1 MNSEEKKVSVVVPV
15 YNVEKYLQ
23 RCLDSILNQT
33 YPNIEIIL
41 VNDGSTDTC
50 SAICGRFKKER
61 PDIIYVEKEN
71 GGLVSAWMEGLK
83 FVSGEYIC
91 FVDSDDFLAS
101 DYVYS
106 LIDALEQDVDMVCM
120 SCIRHFDNGVEN
132 YFHINS
138 IPAGTYDVNDDL
150 KSRIISD
157 QGATFRAIATCRWA
171 KIIRTELV
179 LKYSQ
184 YCSEQISYG
193 EDQQLTIGIM
203 TACRKIKIIDEY
215 KYFYQFNQN
224 SIVNSYKKELWKK
237 VLLLMETIRNIPNIS
252 DIPEFEKQ
260 INTQFLM
267 YCNDCL
273 KNEFY
278 FGKLKR
284 SYFNGLRGQKKVQ
297 NALESYFT
305 EKMRF
310 LDRKMIEQIR
320 NDKYLELRML
330 LFIYGLYCKI
340 KKQPL

>member
-1 MNSEEKKVSVVVPV
+1 MNSEKKKVSVVVPI
-15 YNVEKYLQ
+15 YNVERYLQ

-33 YPNIEIIL
+33 YSNIEIIL

-50 SAICGRFKKER
+50 PVICNTFKKAHT
-61 PDIIYVEKEN
+61 DTIYVEKEN
-71 GGLVSAWMEGLK
+71 GGLVSAWMAGLE

-101 DYVYS
+101 DYIYS
-106 LIDALEQDVDMVCM
+106 LVDALEPDVDMVCM
-120 SCIRHFDNGVEN
+120 NCIRHFDNGVETN
-132 YFHINS
+132 FHINS

-171 KIIRTELV
+171 KIIRTDLV
-179 LKYSQ
+179 LKYSK

-193 EDQQLTIGIM
+193 EDQQLTVGIM
-203 TACRKIKIIDEY
+203 AACQKIKIIDEY

-237 VLLLMETIRNIPNIS
+237 VVLLIETIRSIPDIS
-252 DIPEFEKQ
+252 NIPEFEKQ

-267 YCNDCL
+267 YCNECL

-284 SYFNGLRGQKKVQ
+284 SYFNGLRAQKKVQ
-297 NALESYFT
+297 RALGSYFT

-310 LDRKMIEQIR
+310 LDRKMLEQIR
-320 NDKYLELRML
+320 KGKYQELRML